1 MFGTLQFG
9 QVKNRQACIMIVF
22 TNNMHLIVAYC
33 VVHCTS
39 AISQI
44 KPQLPK

>member
-1 MFGTLQFG
+1 
-9 QVKNRQACIMIVF
+9 VF
-22 TNNMHLIVAYC
+22 TNNMHLIVAYY
-33 VVHCTS
+33 VVHCTL